1 LKVQYDTTKVFK
13 VGGKDV
19 MDIVLDGEIDEIL
32 YTRAG
37 GIMAAEE
44 MVGKLA
50 TAEYNKTI
58 IIAQQEIQKAVVLG
72 LSVQAL
78 REGGAVVSKN
88 VYVDLSKD
96 GLLFLV
102 VIQEI
107 YGESFVLMSTN
118 NSVPVV

>member
-1 LKVQYDTTKVFK
+1 MDTLSEALHQTNFKDLEQALLKVQYDTTKVFK

-58 IIAQQEIQKAVVLG
+58 
-72 LSVQAL
+72 
-78 REGGAVVSKN
+78 
-88 VYVDLSKD
+88 
-96 GLLFLV
+96 
-102 VIQEI
+102 
-107 YGESFVLMSTN
+107 M
-118 NSVPVV
+118 

>member
-19 MDIVLDGEIDEIL
+19 MDGEIDEIL

-50 TAEYNKTI
+50 TAEYNKNDYV
-58 IIAQQEIQKAVVLG
+58 IAPA
-72 LSVQAL
+72 
-78 REGGAVVSKN
+78 RNTEGGGFRTKCTSA
-88 VYVDLSKD
+88 
-96 GLLFLV
+96 
-102 VIQEI
+102 
-107 YGESFVLMSTN
+107 
-118 NSVPVV
+118 

>member
-1 LKVQYDTTKVFK
+1 VQYDTTKVFK
-13 VGGKDV
+13 VDV

-58 IIAQQEIQKAVVLG
+58 
-72 LSVQAL
+72 
-78 REGGAVVSKN
+78 
-88 VYVDLSKD
+88 
-96 GLLFLV
+96 
-102 VIQEI
+102 
-107 YGESFVLMSTN
+107 M
-118 NSVPVV
+118 